1 MANTLLYQLSDYIG
15 YDILMQY
22 LQELIQQARIM
33 LGSSNYPEPA
43 IEQLHNSLNQ
53 ASQNIAVLQSRVQ
66 INQSALM
73 VVDRQMSYMR
83 QQLSSRLLER
93 YQSNYK
99 FREPVPDGRN
109 LCHHRRGLFQDSLN
123 AVAAFTMSSN
133 WAAMLYM
140 ATVLSITVAAVA
152 YTRTHDLTTMLKWV
166 VAFVMVS
173 GVLLGSNARYR
184 SLTSQTLP
192 GFYQVDNVP
201 VGLVLPAS
209 LISTIGHGVVVAY
222 ETVFHRPDALTYNKT
237 GMLFGASLV
246 GGSTDFASTDPI
258 IASLFSDY
266 VQNCV
271 VGDMMLNHKYSLE
284 ELMRSED
291 PMR

>member
-73 VVDRQMSYMR
+73 VVDRQMSLYAPAT
-83 QQLSSRLLER
+83 L
-93 YQSNYK
+93 QS
-99 FREPVPDGRN
+99 PAG
-109 LCHHRRGLFQDSLN
+109 
-123 AVAAFTMSSN
+123 T
-133 WAAMLYM
+133 
-140 ATVLSITVAAVA
+140 LSIQLQIRGRGFLMDAIYVTTGGACFGTPSMPWRHSPCPV
-152 YTRTHDLTTMLKWV
+152 TGRPCSTWPRCSPLPWPLSPTLRTHDLTTMLKWV

-173 GVLLGSNARYR
+173 GVLLGVKRPVQVIDISDPA
-184 SLTSQTLP
+184 
-192 GFYQVDNVP
+192 GVYQVDNVP

-209 LISTIGHGVVVAY
+209 LISTI
-222 ETVFHRPDALTYNKT
+222 RPRRGRRL
-237 GMLFGASLV
+237 
-246 GGSTDFASTDPI
+246 
-258 IASLFSDY
+258 
-266 VQNCV
+266 
-271 VGDMMLNHKYSLE
+271 
-284 ELMRSED
+284 
-291 PMR
+291 